1 MATFRYGRL
10 QFISLLLATS
20 FSAGTVAGNTYQ
32 WTDIH
37 GQIHFGDN
45 PPARAESTQIH
56 LSHPQASGAT
66 GLRPAEV
73 STLLELEQRAD
84 RQQQRARAI
93 RRHSDQQLATGRAA
107 CRAHREQLHQSQ
119 GKDGFKQHARYLRTH
134 CW

>member
-1 MATFRYGRL
+1 MASFTHGRL
-10 QFISLLLATS
+10 QFISVLLATG
-20 FSAGTVAGNTYQ
+20 FSAGSVAGNTYQ

-45 PPARAESTQIH
+45 PPSRAESTQIH

-73 STLLELEQRAD
+73 STLQALEQRAD

-107 CRAHREQLHQSQ
+107 CRAHREQLHQSR
-119 GKDGFKQHARYLRTH
+119 GKNGFKQHAHYLRTH

>member
-1 MATFRYGRL
+1 MATFTHGRL
-10 QFISLLLATS
+10 QFISVLLATV
-20 FSAGTVAGNTYQ
+20 FSAGSVAGNTYQ

-45 PPARAESTQIH
+45 PPSGTESTQIH
-56 LSHPQASGAT
+56 LSHPQASDAT

-73 STLLELEQRAD
+73 ATLQALEQRAD

-107 CRAHREQLHQSQ
+107 CRAHREQLHQSR
-119 GKDGFKQHARYLRTH
+119 GKDEFKQHAHYLRTH